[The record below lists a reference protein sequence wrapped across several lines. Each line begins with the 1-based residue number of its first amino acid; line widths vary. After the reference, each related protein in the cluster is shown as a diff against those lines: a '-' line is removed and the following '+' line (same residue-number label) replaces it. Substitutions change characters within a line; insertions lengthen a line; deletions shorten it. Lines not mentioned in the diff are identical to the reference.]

1 MKSISKF
8 LDRSIVRS
16 GQKIDM
22 SLLWMVVLMT
32 AFSLM
37 MIYSASIAYAA
48 GEEGTKWSF
57 VLKQAD

>member
-37 MIYSASIAYAA
+37 MIYSASIA
-48 GEEGTKWSF
+48 
-57 VLKQAD
+57 